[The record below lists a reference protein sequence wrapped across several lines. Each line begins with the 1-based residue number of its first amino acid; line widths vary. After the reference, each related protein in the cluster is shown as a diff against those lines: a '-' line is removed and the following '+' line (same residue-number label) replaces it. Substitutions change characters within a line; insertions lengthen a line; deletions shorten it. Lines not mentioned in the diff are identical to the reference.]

1 MNLMRIDPFRDLRA
15 WNSAFD
21 RFFGNR
27 VGHGSD
33 EYTHMTRWS
42 PTVDVSETP
51 NEVTV
56 SIELPGFEKEEVDI
70 SLEKNVLSIS
80 GERKFENEESRDF
93 LRVERWYGSFYRSFK
108 LPATVDGS
116 GIDAVLKDG
125 LLTIH
130 VPKLEEAKPRQI
142 AVTVS

>member
-15 WNSAFD
+15 WNNAFD

-27 VGHGSD
+27 VGRVTD
-33 EYTHMTRWS
+33 DTHMTRWS

-51 NEVTV
+51 NEVAL

-70 SLEKNVLSIS
+70 SLEENVLSIS

-142 AVTVS
+142 PVTVS